1 MCVLLV
7 PGFLGFQQILSMEYF
22 ADVVGLVQ
30 SECEAAGVD
39 AEVRALR
46 TLPTSSLAARAARLA
61 EIVSDVPEDTVVHLA
76 GHSTGGLDSRLF
88 VAPGTSLPTKVDVEA
103 AARRVRSVVT
113 VATPHYGTPLAT
125 YFTGVQGHRLM
136 RIVSMTVTQI
146 LRRGKHSIGTA
157 WEVGKILLL
166 LDRIVGLDTAVRQSL
181 GAELS
186 LGLPNVDEVEQTTVQ
201 QLLDEIGDDSALL
214 EHLTP
219 TSLELFNSAT
229 QNREGVAYGSVVAL
243 APRPR
248 VRRLFKIGLRPID
261 QLSHGLYSAAHRLA
275 ATGTGRKRR
284 PLTPEQR
291 AALERGL
298 GCLPEG
304 RDSDGLVPTLSQVW
318 GEVVAAVNADHFDL
332 MGWYGGTKDKPRLD
346 LFECGADFDRWQFER
361 TWRAVARFALK
372 ADCDQPGGG
381 G

>member
-1 MCVLLV
+1 MPPRRVCILLV
-7 PGFLGFQQILSMEYF
+7 PGFLGFQQLRNMEYF
-22 ADVVGLVQ
+22 ADVVGLVRA
-30 SECEAAGVD
+30 ECEAAGID

-61 EIVSDVPEDTVVHLA
+61 EIVSDVPERTTVHLA

-88 VAPGTSLPTKVDVEA
+88 VAPGTSLPTKVDVDA
-103 AARRVRSVVT
+103 AASRVRSVVT

-136 RIVSMTVTQI
+136 RFVSLAMTQI
-146 LRRGKHSIGTA
+146 LKRGKHSIGTA
-157 WEVGKILLL
+157 WEIGKILLL
-166 LDRIVGLDTAVRQSL
+166 LDRIVGLDSTVRQSL

-186 LGLPNVDEVEQTTVQ
+186 LGLPNVDDDEQTTVQ

-229 QNREGVAYGSVVAL
+229 QDRDGISYGSVVAL

-248 VRRLFKIGLRPID
+248 VRRMFKIGLRPVD
-261 QLSHGLYSAAHRLA
+261 QLSHGLYSAAHRLVA
-275 ATGTGRKRR
+275 GGSNRR
-284 PLTPEQR
+284 RLPLTPTQR
-291 AALERGL
+291 MALERGL
-298 GCLPEG
+298 GKLPE
-304 RDSDGLVPTLSQVW
+304 RTDSDGLVPTLSQVW
-318 GEVVAAVNADHFDL
+318 GEIVSAVNADHFDL

-346 LFECGADFDRWQFER
+346 LFECGAEFDRHQFER

-372 ADCDQPGGG
+372 SGN
-381 G
+381 